1 VPFAFKV
8 GIKCA
13 AECPPD
19 GWTLEVRDHQGTTLA
34 TGAVSEQRW
43 QGTVALFYAEFE
55 IRSPDAVGQFDWEV
69 VAPAVNSVRP
79 DRDRDELRHD
89 QVSAHFKLRTVP
101 QGECKLTLLAIDR
114 ASERPVP
121 GLKVVVH
128 PYRTM
133 TDAQGLAELLLPK
146 GSYRL
151 FVSGK
156 NFFPLRL
163 DGELAADLQIRA
175 ELEVDREP
183 TDAELWS

>member
-1 VPFAFKV
+1 M
-8 GIKCA
+8 
-13 AECPPD
+13 
-19 GWTLEVRDHQGTTLA
+19 RDHDGTTLA
-34 TGAVSEQRW
+34 TGAVSEEPW
-43 QGTVALFYAEFE
+43 QGTAGLFFAEFE
-55 IRSPDAVGQFDWEV
+55 ISSPDAVGQFGWEV
-69 VAPAVNSVRP
+69 IAPTADSAFRDRDPDP
-79 DRDRDELRHD
+79 DRDPDLEPDLDRAERRHD
-89 QVSAHFKLRTVP
+89 QVSARFNLRTVP
-101 QGECKLTLLAIDR
+101 QGEYKLTLLAIDR

-133 TDAQGLAELLLPK
+133 TDEQGIAELLLPK